1 MFIYAWY
8 NCRFQYRKKY
18 INWSFKEQ
26 YFPICIFNDL
36 NQVTNNSI
44 KMYRLMTSKRQTG
57 NMSEIK
63 CDPQFSVSLG
73 MFSEVFSA
81 CSFYTIYH
89 RKMQG
94 RAQCSMEYVRLELVI
109 PLLESSRD

>member
-1 MFIYAWY
+1 MSIVCNNRSKDLSIRSFKIFYQNEEYVLEITENMFIYAWY

-44 KMYRLMTSKRQTG
+44 KNSF
-57 NMSEIK
+57 
-63 CDPQFSVSLG
+63 FS
-73 MFSEVFSA
+73 
-81 CSFYTIYH
+81 Y
-89 RKMQG
+89 
-94 RAQCSMEYVRLELVI
+94 
-109 PLLESSRD
+109 

>member
-1 MFIYAWY
+1 
-8 NCRFQYRKKY
+8 
-18 INWSFKEQ
+18 
-26 YFPICIFNDL
+26 
-36 NQVTNNSI
+36 
-44 KMYRLMTSKRQTG
+44 MTSKRQTG